1 MRIGLVCPY
10 SLSVPGG
17 VQGQVLGLARV
28 LRAMGHEARVLAP
41 CDAPPPELF
50 VIPLG
55 NSIPTAANG
64 SVAPLAPDPS
74 CQLRAIRALADE
86 AFDVLHLHEPLAPGP
101 TMTALVMHPA
111 PTVGTFH
118 AAGDS
123 TSYRLANRSLNW
135 LAGRLDLRVAVSD
148 DARELAERYFGGT
161 YDMLFNGVEVE
172 RYRVQ
177 GSVERTGPT
186 IMFCGRHEPR
196 KGLDVLLSALAEL
209 PSDVRCWVASD
220 GPETAALQA
229 RFGADPRIEWLGRLT
244 DEEKIARLASADVF
258 CAPSL
263 RGESFG
269 VVLIEAMAAG
279 TPIVA
284 SDLPGYRRVALPEVH
299 ALLTPPGDT
308 ATLAT
313 ALKRV
318 LEDADLG
325 RALTAQGAVRAEEF
339 SMRSLADHYVR
350 RYQALIDEAAAEA
363 AEGRSGARVPA
374 WVRRIMAPS

>member
-1 MRIGLVCPY
+1 VRIGLVCPY
-10 SLSVPGG
+10 SLTVPGG

-28 LRAMGHEARVLAP
+28 LRTMGHEARVLAP
-41 CDAPPPELF
+41 CDGPPPELF

-55 NSIPTAANG
+55 DSIPTAANG
-64 SVAPLAPDPS
+64 SVAPLAPDPA
-74 CQLRAIRALADE
+74 CQLRTIRALADE

-172 RYRVQ
+172 RYRV
-177 GSVERTGPT
+177 ERTVGRAGPT

-196 KGLDVLLSALAEL
+196 KGLDVLLNALAEL

-220 GPETAALQA
+220 GPETDALQS
-229 RFGADPRIEWLGRLT
+229 RFGGDPRIEWLGRLT
-244 DEEKIARLASADVF
+244 DDEKIARLASADVF

-308 ATLAT
+308 AALAT
-313 ALKRV
+313 ALKRI
-318 LEDADLG
+318 LEDAELG
-325 RALTAQGAVRAEEF
+325 RALATQGAARAEEF
-339 SMRSLADHYVR
+339 SMRSLAEHYLR
-350 RYQALIDEAAAEA
+350 RYQVLLDDAAAEA
-363 AEGRSGARVPA
+363 GAGRSGARVPA